1 MNTYRLRFI
10 FPTLLAF
17 SLASPLAVAK
27 VYTCVENGDVVYTS
41 NPKGDCKTTQLP
53 KLGSY
58 SHTPIPRD
66 AFISSSPASS
76 SASVRARPHQVS
88 SRGSAAM
95 PSGPRPA
102 VNVVPRGSD
111 STRRGILEQE
121 LSNERRALAQA
132 QQALSKSRAMK
143 GSNYSQYQANV
154 RQMEGAVL
162 DRQQNI
168 QALQRE
174 LGRM

>member
-10 FPTLLAF
+10 FATFLTI
-17 SLASPLAVAK
+17 SLCSPVAMAK
-27 VYTCVENGDVVYTS
+27 VYTCIENGDVVYTS
-41 NPKGDCKTTQLP
+41 SPKGSCQTTQLP

-58 SHTPIPRD
+58 SHSTQSYRST
-66 AFISSSPASS
+66 ISSAIP
-76 SASVRARPHQVS
+76 SARARPRTVS
-88 SRGSAAM
+88 NRNAIPMASN
-95 PSGPRPA
+95 GPRPA

-111 STRRGILEQE
+111 STRRGILQQE
-121 LSNERRALAQA
+121 LNNERRALAQA
-132 QQALSKSRAMK
+132 QQSLSRSRAMK
-143 GSNYSQYQANV
+143 GNNYSQYQANV
-154 RQMEGAVL
+154 RQLEGAVL

>member
-1 MNTYRLRFI
+1 MNTYRLHFI
-10 FPTLLAF
+10 FSTFLTL
-17 SLASPLAVAK
+17 SLCSPAALAK
-27 VYTCVENGDVVYTS
+27 VYTCIENGDVVYTS
-41 NPKGDCKTTQLP
+41 TPKGNCKTTQLP
-53 KLGSY
+53 RLGSY
-58 SHTPIPRD
+58 TSAPVYRYRD
-66 AFISSSPASS
+66 TAPAPT
-76 SASVRARPHQVS
+76 VRARPRKVS
-88 SRGSAAM
+88 SRSAIPIA
-95 PSGPRPA
+95 SGPRPA

-132 QQALSKSRAMK
+132 QQSLSHSRAMK
-143 GSNYSQYQANV
+143 GNNYSQYQANV
-154 RQMEGAVL
+154 RQLEGAVL